1 MINSIKTNGDGY
13 KTAVTV
19 RASRKADKK
28 AAAKTKRR
36 DTVVLFFTFNKSLV
50 KIKRSKSFMKN
61 IPATMNI
68 SNRITLRFREIS

>member
-1 MINSIKTNGDGY
+1 MTKLF
-13 KTAVTV
+13 KVA
-19 RASRKADKK
+19 AKKMLKADKK

-50 KIKRSKSFMKN
+50 KIKRSKSFIKN